1 MIGAFINLI
10 RERGEAVEVR
20 AEAEI
25 SPDPRD
31 DPFCACSETGNAD
44 IIFTLNPKDF
54 PQSSLKAKVLAP
66 GVAKTRQRR

>member
-25 SPDPRD
+25 SPDPKD
-31 DPFCACSETGNAD
+31 DPFCRALKREEQ
-44 IIFTLNPKDF
+44 TL
-54 PQSSLKAKVLAP
+54 SSL
-66 GVAKTRQRR
+66 